1 MKIKTVGII
10 AAAAASLSLSA
21 LPANAQVVVIGGGL
35 ASDCYDSAKL
45 RRNNMAQGIKIC
57 TQAIQTEAMSASN
70 RAATYTNRGVL
81 RMRSG
86 RYDAALN
93 DYSVAKRLKSDVGA
107 AWLNEGAA
115 LIFKKD
121 FAAALVSLDQAIA
134 LNTKDLYAAYYNR
147 AIARENTGDVQGA
160 YKDFQH
166 VLTLNPEFEQA
177 KRQLTRFS
185 VETN

>member
-1 MKIKTVGII
+1 MRVKTLGIL
-10 AAAAASLSLSA
+10 AAAGAVLALSTV
-21 LPANAQVVVIGGGL
+21 PATAQVTVIGGGL
-35 ASDCYDSAKL
+35 AGDCYDDAKQ
-45 RRNNMAQGIKIC
+45 RRNNLAEAIKTC
-57 TQAIQTEAMSASN
+57 TRALETESMNVSN

-93 DYSVAKRLKSDVGA
+93 DYAMAKRLKSDVGA

-115 LIFKKD
+115 LILKKD
-121 FAAALVSLDQAIA
+121 FSAALISLDQAIA
-134 LNTKDLYAAYYNR
+134 LNTMDLYAAHYNR

-160 YKDFQH
+160 YKDFQK
-166 VLTLNPEFEQA
+166 VLSLNPDFEPA

-185 VETN
+185 VKTN